1 MLTGHNYIVF
11 LSGKYR
17 GCDFPS
23 HVLPPRNHH
32 KPVCW
37 YSMRRSW
44 IPASL
49 SCVPDI
55 HSTSGYPAFSTGAVS
70 AFSFPISSPASPD
83 TRTRSHLH
91 GFLPHILQSHL
102 QSFCPVLY
110 SDVSYM
116 PIFPVKKTG
125 CTVHWDGSADSRG
138 NMVLR
143 RHREDGRIRNV

>member
-17 GCDFPS
+17 GCDFPG

-37 YSMRRSW
+37 YSMHRSG
-44 IPASL
+44 ISASL
-49 SCVPDI
+49 SCVPDV
-55 HSTSGYPAFSTGAVS
+55 HSIFGYPSFSTGAASV
-70 AFSFPISSPASPD
+70 FSFPISSPASPD
-83 TRTRSHLH
+83 TRTQSHLH

-102 QSFCPVLY
+102 QSFYPVLC

-116 PIFPVKKTG
+116 PIFTVSAQSHVPSGICGSVPVCGTSG
-125 CTVHWDGSADSRG
+125 LFHWDD
-138 NMVLR
+138 L
-143 RHREDGRIRNV
+143 

>member
-17 GCDFPS
+17 GCNLPS

-37 YSMRRSW
+37 CSMHRSG
-44 IPASL
+44 IPASF
-49 SCVPDI
+49 SCVPDV
-55 HSTSGYPAFSTGAVS
+55 HSVFGYPAFSTGAVS
-70 AFSFPISSPASPD
+70 AFSFPVSSPASPD

-91 GFLPHILQSHL
+91 SFLPHILQSHL

-116 PIFPVKKTG
+116 LIFPLSAQNHVPSGICGSVPMYGTSG
-125 CTVHWDGSADSRG
+125 LFHWDDR
-138 NMVLR
+138 
-143 RHREDGRIRNV
+143 